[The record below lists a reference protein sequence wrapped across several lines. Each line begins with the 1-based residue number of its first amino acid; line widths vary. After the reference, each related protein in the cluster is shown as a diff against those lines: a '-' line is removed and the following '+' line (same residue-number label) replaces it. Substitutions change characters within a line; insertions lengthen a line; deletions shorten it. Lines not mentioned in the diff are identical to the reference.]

1 MQAKQGAGMGGTKS
15 FATLPTIKQIT
26 TLVLAILAANGDI
39 ALTAQTVILA
49 LFIGTEMLLKFAHRL
64 PPV

>member
-1 MQAKQGAGMGGTKS
+1 MSGTKPL
-15 FATLPTIKQIT
+15 ATSPTIKQIT
-26 TLVLAILAANGDI
+26 TLVLAILAAKRDI
-39 ALTAQTVILA
+39 ALVAQAVILA